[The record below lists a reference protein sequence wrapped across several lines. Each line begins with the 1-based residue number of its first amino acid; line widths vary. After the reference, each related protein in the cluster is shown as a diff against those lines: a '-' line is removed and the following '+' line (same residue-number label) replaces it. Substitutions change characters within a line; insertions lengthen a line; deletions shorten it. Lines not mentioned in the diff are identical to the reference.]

1 MDRSGSDSGRD
12 GEDVRDG
19 GDAEHGGADAAQRG
33 EDARGGITAQ
43 TDITARDGEADGDGI
58 TRGDLLKTAAVV
70 APGILLGGRAAS
82 AAAAATR
89 PKPRGATPAGKVAG
103 MNVLLFLTDQ
113 QRAVQHFPPGW
124 SARNLPGV
132 TRLQEHG
139 LTFENAFTNACMCS
153 PARSTLMSGYFP
165 AQHGVKYT
173 LETNM
178 PAPEYPQVEL
188 ALSFKNPATV
198 VAAAGYT
205 PVYKGKFHCN
215 KPANGTSWAPNDVNK
230 YGFTRWDPPDA
241 GANQTIPEEGGGS
254 YDNDG
259 RFMTSQGTPEAGT
272 EGALQYLGSNAAQ
285 EQPFFMVVSLVNPH
299 DVLFYP
305 KTYTE
310 GGYDDS
316 WLTGEIDPPA
326 TANEDLS
333 TKPAVQEQ
341 FLRLFNASG
350 PIPTPQMKRNYLN
363 FYGNLMKSSDAYLLK
378 LLDSL
383 AATSLLENTL
393 VIATADHGEMGTA
406 HGGLRQK
413 NFNFYEESTRVPLV
427 YSNPRLFK
435 RPRTSDAL
443 VSHVDFLPTLA
454 SLVGAPASARSEWQG
469 IDYSDQIL
477 SAAPGSPQDYTV
489 FTYDDW
495 QSGQAK
501 GPYPEPPNH
510 VVGIREQRYKLA
522 RYYDAT
528 GKVPDQW
535 EMYDLKADPLERT
548 NLAYKGHKRTA
559 TQEREYRRLRRKLA
573 KVEQTRLQPLS

>member
-1 MDRSGSDSGRD
+1 
-12 GEDVRDG
+12 
-19 GDAEHGGADAAQRG
+19 
-33 EDARGGITAQ
+33 
-43 TDITARDGEADGDGI
+43 
-58 TRGDLLKTAAVV
+58 
-70 APGILLGGRAAS
+70 
-82 AAAAATR
+82 
-89 PKPRGATPAGKVAG
+89 

-124 SARNLPGV
+124 PARNLPGV
-132 TRLQEHG
+132 TRLQQHG
-139 LTFENAFTNACMCS
+139 LTFERAFTNACMCS

-173 LETNM
+173 LETDM

-188 ALSFKNPATV
+188 ATSFKNPATV

-215 KPANGTSWAPNDVNK
+215 KPANGTTWVPNDVNK

-241 GANQTIPEEGGGS
+241 GANQDVPEEGGGI

-259 RFMTSQGTPEAGT
+259 RFMNSQGTPEAGT
-272 EGALQYLGSNAAQ
+272 EGALQYLSSRPPD
-285 EQPFFMVVSLVNPH
+285 QPFFMVVSLVNPH

-316 WLTGEIDPPA
+316 WLTGEIEPPA
-326 TANEDLS
+326 TADENLS
-333 TKPAVQEQ
+333 TKPTVQEQ

-363 FYGNLMKSSDAYLLK
+363 FYGNLMRSSDAYLVK
-378 LLDSL
+378 LLDTL
-383 AATSLLENTL
+383 AATGLLKNTL

-427 YSNPRLFK
+427 YSNPRLFP

-443 VSHVDFLPTLA
+443 VSHVDFLPRSPVSSTLRSRPARPGRESTIPNTSSAPPPPRRRTTPSSRTTTGSPARPRAPTRSPPTMSSRSANSATSSPATTTPTDA
-454 SLVGAPASARSEWQG
+454 SPTSGRCTTSGRSAGACQPRVPGPPAHAGAGARIHAAAAQACAGRTDASAAAGLSLRPAVRPE
-469 IDYSDQIL
+469 ISDRHALRRFVRLALVAPGQVL
-477 SAAPGSPQDYTV
+477 VNPGARAAPRTV
-489 FTYDDW
+489 
-495 QSGQAK
+495 G
-501 GPYPEPPNH
+501 GLG
-510 VVGIREQRYKLA
+510 GIES
-522 RYYDAT
+522 AT
-528 GKVPDQW
+528 C
-535 EMYDLKADPLERT
+535 R
-548 NLAYKGHKRTA
+548 GHA
-559 TQEREYRRLRRKLA
+559 
-573 KVEQTRLQPLS
+573 